1 MRRWMLSKLSA
12 IIILQYIYVNQTV
25 KLYALNLY
33 SVYVICFSRKLGER
47 RVNQQI
53 NKKHIQVVHY
63 WFLETFVSEYL
74 PKCSWHID
82 DLYM

>member
-1 MRRWMLSKLSA
+1 M
-12 IIILQYIYVNQTV
+12 YVNPTF
-25 KLYALNLY
+25 KPYALNFY
-33 SVYVICFSRKLGER
+33 SMYVICFSRKLGER

-53 NKKHIQVVHY
+53 NKKHIQVVYY

-74 PKCSWHID
+74 LKCSWHID